1 MEKLLRI
8 NFELNEYHWWEIKL
22 NIFLRYLVYLD
33 KKKYDVFLFKQRSYV
48 TKFWM
53 FSDVTDILSLRIDF
67 YK

>member
-1 MEKLLRI
+1 MRNKIKYISPLLSLFRQ
-8 NFELNEYHWWEIKL
+8 
-22 NIFLRYLVYLD
+22 
-33 KKKYDVFLFKQRSYV
+33 KKYDVFLFKQRSYV